1 MADIL
6 AEAYIAESLLLRV
19 QKLSKK
25 KDVDKEQLEVMK
37 KLLRVFLYEALAKVR
52 RTGQE
57 AIASYAIGFEKNLMT
72 RLLKMLTPKFD
83 VNPKDLRRAVADY
96 AIKKNGYPFIG

>member
-1 MADIL
+1 
-6 AEAYIAESLLLRV
+6 
-19 QKLSKK
+19 
-25 KDVDKEQLEVMK
+25 MK
-37 KLLRVFLYEALAKVR
+37 KLLRVFLFEALAKVR

-57 AIASYAIGFEKNLMT
+57 AIASYATGAEKSLMT

-83 VNPKDLRRAVADY
+83 VNPKDLRRAVAEY